1 MAFLFYSVA
10 ETSKHHGE
18 YNASHTKN
26 ENFFCGY
33 WGVKK
38 YWFDWVIVDQF
49 HFKRQSNVHL
59 PVGWGGGRN
68 VDSGNNREISQL
80 IHSHFHICRLE
91 FLLVLLLLL
100 VKTKA
105 HLSHNLPRYNDQDD
119 GWQLFGSNHTCTVVS
134 LVEFKFSLH
143 FIQRRLFPTFI

>member
-10 ETSKHHGE
+10 ETSEHHGE

-59 PVGWGGGRN
+59 PVGWGGGR
-68 VDSGNNREISQL
+68 E
-80 IHSHFHICRLE
+80 
-91 FLLVLLLLL
+91 
-100 VKTKA
+100 
-105 HLSHNLPRYNDQDD
+105 PR
-119 GWQLFGSNHTCTVVS
+119 GGVS
-134 LVEFKFSLH
+134 LSLNSGPH
-143 FIQRRLFPTFI
+143 GSVLMSVGLGPPRAWVQTLTPPLTHWEVTEY